1 MLSLVLP
8 ALVAGLAAPTASHQ
22 ATPQAEPVDSIVLY
36 SAGLDAHLVSPK
48 DAALARA
55 LHAVGPRLV
64 SLFEG
69 HGEEIDGEAV
79 TLLHGLATKPFCL
92 RIGGG
97 PAGPAAQL
105 TVRHDDEADAHWA
118 AEIVARLASEG
129 GVRFEQAPE
138 GDGAL
143 VAMSPAGPMR
153 LDAGT
158 GPAGPRLVLSIGT
171 QREETFSFDDTGLP
185 GDAEPTFF
193 FRFDGAPIGE
203 MAMPLLSMMGSEPP
217 IGPMMLLQ
225 TFCSPDSPVVSY
237 ATSASA
243 ARGVSVLRSIGGA
256 AAARRRGTLVEESL
270 DAADFRRIPADATW
284 ARMAQWNPSSY
295 LGALDAIQ
303 PGAVEAALGQMKAMT
318 GVDLRADLLDHI
330 GPTVSAY
337 TARSTGGGIFSGVL
351 LLESSDADAVAE
363 AMTTLWTTAAPL
375 IAAQTEQRVDV
386 RSWTSG
392 ETDCATVVFPGLPI
406 PVEPS
411 FAAAEGVVVC
421 ALSRSALTA
430 ALEQLGRDRGLIAN
444 ARLAS
449 VPKRA
454 YGGLAGFGFYDAPR
468 FVLDGYGT
476 LSIGAGALANAM
488 HAQGPSDDLFESVL
502 PTPRALAAK
511 VRPTLSFARIKG
523 DDIVETTTR
532 DGSFLVRC
540 GACLGG
546 PLGESQMMSLGL
558 PIVASI
564 AIPKLMSSRLA
575 ANENAAI
582 ATLRSFAAAQA
593 QFQASG
599 SVDTDGDGAG
609 EFALLGELT
618 GTSPLRKPNGRGG
631 VALGEE
637 LLSPPY
643 LAPGLAPE
651 PTLAGVSV
659 TVRSGYVFQM
669 WLPAAGLAGTTD
681 MQLSGNAS
689 APLTSPTYAEDQ
701 WCAYAWPLDHGKTG
715 NRAFCITQGGDI
727 VAFDNERAVY
737 HGMPGSG
744 GQSPSFD
751 AALALSS
758 RSDGW
763 HTTAEVVVGS
773 FEGSDGN
780 DWVPIGY

>member
-8 ALVAGLAAPTASHQ
+8 AALAGLDA
-22 ATPQAEPVDSIVLY
+22 PQASTQSEPVDAIVLY
-36 SAGLDAHLVSPK
+36 SAGVDAHLVSPK

-69 HGEEIDGEAV
+69 YEQEIDAEAL
-79 TLLHGLATKPFCL
+79 TLLHGIATKPFCL
-92 RIGGG
+92 RVGGS
-97 PAGPAAQL
+97 PAGPAVQL
-105 TVRHDDEADAHWA
+105 TIRHDDEADAHWA
-118 AEIVARLASEG
+118 AEVVARIVGEAG
-129 GVRFEQAPE
+129 MQFERSSE
-138 GDGAL
+138 GDGA
-143 VAMSPAGPMR
+143 MSFQSPAGPVR

-158 GPAGPRLVLSIGT
+158 GPAGPRLVLSIGA
-171 QREETFSFDDTGLP
+171 QREESFAFEDTGLP

-203 MAMPLLSMMGSEPP
+203 MVMPLLGMMGSQPP
-217 IGPMMLLQ
+217 VGPMMLLQ
-225 TFCSPDSPVVSY
+225 TFCGPDCPVVSY
-237 ATSASA
+237 ASSATEG
-243 ARGVSVLRSIGGA
+243 RGVSVLRSIGGA
-256 AAARRRGTLVEESL
+256 ASARSRGTLVEESL
-270 DAADFRRIPADATW
+270 DAADFARIPADATW
-284 ARMAQWNPSSY
+284 ARMAQWNPSSH
-295 LGALDAIQ
+295 LAALDAIQ
-303 PGAVEAALGQMKAMT
+303 PGAADQALEQMKAMT

-330 GPTVSAY
+330 GPTFSAY
-337 TARSTGGGIFSGVL
+337 TSRSTGGGLFSGVL
-351 LLESSDADAVAE
+351 LLESSDSEAVAD
-363 AMTTLWTTAAPL
+363 AMTTLWSTAAPL
-375 IAAQTEQRVDV
+375 IAAQTDQRVDV
-386 RSWTSG
+386 RSWTTG

-406 PVEPS
+406 PLEPS

-421 ALSRSALTA
+421 ALSRGALTA
-430 ALEQLGRDRGLIAN
+430 ALEQLGRERGLTAN

-449 VPKRA
+449 VPRRA
-454 YGGLAGFGFYDAPR
+454 YAGLAGFGFYDAPR
-468 FVLDGYGT
+468 FVLDGYGKLALGT
-476 LSIGAGALANAM
+476 GALANAM
-488 HAQGPSDDLFESVL
+488 HARGPAEDLFENVL
-502 PTPRALAAK
+502 PTPRALASK

-532 DGSFLVRC
+532 DASWLVRC

-546 PLGESQMMSLGL
+546 PLGGSQLLMLAMPVG
-558 PIVASI
+558 ASI
-564 AIPKLMSSRLA
+564 AIPKLGSSRMN
-575 ANENAAI
+575 ANESAAI
-582 ATLRSFAAAQA
+582 ATLRSIAAGQA

-599 SVDTDGDGAG
+599 VVDTDGDGVG
-609 EFALLGELT
+609 EFGLFGELT
-618 GTSPLRKPNGRGG
+618 GTAPLRKPNGRGG
-631 VALGEE
+631 VALGDE

-643 LAPGLAPE
+643 LPPGLAPE

-715 NRAFCITQGGDI
+715 RRVFCITQSGD
-727 VAFDNERAVY
+727 VFAFDNGRATY

-744 GQSPSFD
+744 GQVPTFD

-758 RSDGW
+758 KADGW
-763 HTTAEVVVGS
+763 HYTAEEETGT

-780 DWVPIGY
+780 DWLPLGR